1 MSDYYAIMRRLFYLL
16 EMSINELLIVGVD
29 FSHGR
34 PVRQARAV
42 ACLHRCLIIIG
53 SIQVSLLLLMLVF
66 KALVHKSFQSVD
78 VIFSVFKPGIV
89 VCATVNLVVLFEG
102 STGSSI
108 MQFFGMMRGHDF
120 VICAND
126 EKYRDANIGN
136 PFH

>member
-1 MSDYYAIMRRLFYLL
+1 MRRLFYLL
-16 EMSINELLIVGVD
+16 EMSINKLLIVRID

-34 PVRQARAV
+34 PGRQALAV
-42 ACLHRCLIIIG
+42 ARLHRCLVIIG
-53 SIQVSLLLLMLVF
+53 SILVSLLLLMLVF

-89 VCATVNLVVLFEG
+89 VRAAVNLVVLFEG
-102 STGSSI
+102 STGCSI
-108 MQFFGMMRGHDF
+108 MQFFGMVRGHDF

-126 EKYRDANIGN
+126 EEYRDADIGN